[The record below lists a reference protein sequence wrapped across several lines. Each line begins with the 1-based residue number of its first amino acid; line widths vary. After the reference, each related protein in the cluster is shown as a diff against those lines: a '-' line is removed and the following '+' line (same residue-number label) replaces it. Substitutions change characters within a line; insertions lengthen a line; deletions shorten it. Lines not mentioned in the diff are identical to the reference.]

1 MTLPDRLIDAPTL
14 SPAEFARVA
23 AIAHRDAGLCLSEAK
38 CAMISSRLARRLRA
52 TGMPD
57 FSTYICFLEGG
68 DGNAERQMLI
78 SALTTNVSH
87 FFREK
92 HHFDMLRDTL
102 IPTLSARAK
111 AGGRV
116 RVWSAGCSTGQEPYS
131 IAMTILSAFPDA
143 ARHDVRVL
151 ATDIDTEVLAAA
163 ERGIYSARQLEGID
177 PEMRRRFIDEVADD
191 GDSFKVRK
199 EVRALVTYRPLNLIG
214 PWPVH
219 GPFDVI
225 FCRNVVIYFDAA
237 TQAELWPRFHRV
249 LAPDG
254 VVFLGHSERLDPA
267 SARDFTSIGV
277 TSYRKAR
284 SAGAP
289 ARSSGGTL

>member
-57 FSTYICFLEGG
+57 FSTYLGFLEGG

-163 ERGIYSARQLEGID
+163 ERGIYSGRQLEGID

-191 GDSFKVRK
+191 GDSFVGPERAFGLSSPIGRSISSDLARPWPLRRDLLPQRRDLLRRGNAS
-199 EVRALVTYRPLNLIG
+199 RAL
-214 PWPVH
+214 
-219 GPFDVI
+219 
-225 FCRNVVIYFDAA
+225 AA
-237 TQAELWPRFHRV
+237 LP
-249 LAPDG
+249 PG
-254 VVFLGHSERLDPA
+254 
-267 SARDFTSIGV
+267 
-277 TSYRKAR
+277 
-284 SAGAP
+284 AGARRGCLP
-289 ARSSGGTL
+289 RPFGTP